1 MSSSSHRHHLE
12 MGLDLVSGLIADL
25 ADIECRDEDPD
36 LDEWIGILH
45 DVVLEESL
53 DMDIRIRGLAQM
65 DRITGESGELSA
77 FGVAEYIA
85 NAKWQLE
92 DHV

>member
-1 MSSSSHRHHLE
+1 MSSSSHRHHLM
-12 MGLDLVSGLIADL
+12 MGLELIADL
-25 ADIECRDEDPD
+25 ADIECRDEDPS

-45 DVVLEESL
+45 EVVLEESL

-65 DRITGESGELSA
+65 DRITGEPGELSA
-77 FGVAEYIA
+77 FGVAEYVA
-85 NAKWQLE
+85 NAKWQME